1 MRRRGQLMHDPRA
14 PSPASQDLPRSAVA
28 SRGRQVTGAL
38 HVSRLGLTNFRSYA
52 RCDVERSGRPVVL
65 AGPNGAGKTNLLE
78 AISLLSPGRGL
89 RGATLCEHTRKAPQA
104 PGTDVLWA
112 VHATLARADG
122 AYEIG
127 TGLAAG
133 PGASEKRQVHLN
145 GAPAQSSADLAE
157 IARMLWLTPA
167 MDRLFSD
174 SASGRRRFLDRL
186 VLGFDPAHARRSL
199 RYETAMR
206 ERARLLRLGPRDPL
220 WLDGL
225 EKEMAES
232 GVEIAAARRATVA
245 RLNEALAERTREG
258 AFPCAQLAMTGVSV
272 FAGRTCEQLLL
283 DAGDRAVDALRE
295 ALARARIR
303 DAESRRTGTGPH
315 TSDLAARHS
324 EKRMDARECSTG
336 EQKALLISIVLADA
350 WQLAG
355 ARGGEAPI
363 LLLDEI
369 AAHLDA
375 RRRAALCEEIVAL
388 GAQAWLTGTD
398 ASLFENLAG
407 RADIFAVEDSRLAPH
422 QQRLENAVHETE

>member
-1 MRRRGQLMHDPRA
+1 
-14 PSPASQDLPRSAVA
+14 VA
-28 SRGRQVTGAL
+28 RIA
-38 HVSRLGLTNFRSYA
+38 LTNFRSYGRA
-52 RCDVERSGRPVVL
+52 EIALSGRPVVL
-65 AGPNGAGKTNLLE
+65 TGPNGAGKTNLLE

-89 RGATLCEHTRKAPQA
+89 RGAALCEHTRKAPHSVQ
-104 PGTDVLWA
+104 PDVLWA
-112 VHATLARADG
+112 VHATLIRDG
-122 AYEIG
+122 ESYDIG

-133 PGASEKRQVHLN
+133 PPGNDKRQVHLN

-157 IARMLWLTPA
+157 IIRLVWLTPA

-186 VLGFDPAHARRSL
+186 VLGFDPGHARRSL

-232 GVEIAAARRATVA
+232 GVEIAAARRTTVA
-245 RLNEALAERTREG
+245 RLNDALASRAREG
-258 AFPCAQLAMTGVSV
+258 AFPCAQLAMTGDS
-272 FAGRTCEQLLL
+272 EQLMLEGGEAAI
-283 DAGDRAVDALRE
+283 DRVRAV
-295 ALARARIR
+295 LAGARHR

-324 EKRMDARECSTG
+324 EKRMDARDCSTG

-350 WQLAG
+350 RELA
-355 ARGGEAPI
+355 RLRDGEAPI

-369 AAHLDA
+369 AAHLDE
-375 RRRAALCEEIVAL
+375 RRRAALCDEIVAL

-398 ASLFENLAG
+398 AALFENLAG
-407 RADIFAVEDSRLAPH
+407 RADIFGVEDSRLTP
-422 QQRLENAVHETE
+422 QNQSGIRP